1 MVNIL
6 TLSFANIVLRKKE
19 FSILYTQ
26 SHNTI
31 LLKSIVFVLIIF
43 PFISHIYGVVFPALY
58 NFEIFNIVFAII
70 VFVMII
76 AAYENRI
83 VWDKDIVYFLPFL
96 LTALA
101 SSLYNN
107 DLYFFK
113 YFSYTVIYFFFLKRF
128 FLQKFIFKLYVN
140 ILVFTFLIL
149 IVIYFLTLNLDLHK
163 FFVVKDLNFL
173 SLNSSMHLKNGHSQ
187 VFYLLI
193 YNNDYSGIFN
203 IPRFYG
209 FSREPGMYVMFVIP
223 GFLMAYF
230 FKMKFQAFTLAF
242 AILIT
247 SSFAGFTVAFLLLFI
262 SVLPIKSY
270 TTIIFTILIPIS
282 LIILFRHDIASLLT
296 SERINV
302 YLSIFENGLVN
313 LSFIGVLFIL
323 SFIFILYNYFKKLE
337 TINLKIVLLFFISFV
352 ILLNKANELVSP
364 LFLFYLSF
372 IDYVYKVRMH
382 PKTNRGN
389 IRI

>member
-6 TLSFANIVLRKKE
+6 TPSFTNIVLRKKE

-26 SHNTI
+26 SHNTN

-43 PFISHIYGVVFPALY
+43 PFISHIYGAVFPALY

-70 VFVMII
+70 AFVMII
-76 AAYENRI
+76 AVYENRI
-83 VWDKDIVYFLPFL
+83 VWDKDIVYFLPFF

-101 SSLYNN
+101 SSVYNN
-107 DLYFFK
+107 DLYFLK
-113 YFSYTVIYFFFLKRF
+113 YFAYIFIYFFFLKRF

-140 ILVFTFLIL
+140 ILVFTFFIL
-149 IVIYFLTLNLDLHK
+149 IVIYFLTLNFDFHK
-163 FFVVKDLNFL
+163 FFVVRDLNFL
-173 SLNSSMHLKNGHSQ
+173 SLNSPMHLKDHQSQ

-193 YNNDYSGIFN
+193 YQNDYSGIFN

-209 FSREPGMYVMFVIP
+209 FSREPGMYVMFIIP
-223 GFLMAYF
+223 GFLMACF

-247 SSFAGFTVAFLLLFI
+247 SSFTGYVVLFLLLYI

-270 TTIIFTILIPIS
+270 SSMIYLILIPIS
-282 LIILFRHDIASLLT
+282 LLVIFRNDTISLLD
-296 SERINV
+296 SERANV
-302 YLSIFENGLVN
+302 YLSMFENSFIN
-313 LSFIGVLFIL
+313 LSFIGALFIL
-323 SFIFILYNYFKKLE
+323 SFIVILYNYFIKLK
-337 TINLKIVLLFFISFV
+337 TINLKIVVLFFISIV
-352 ILLNKANELVSP
+352 ILLNKASELLSP

-372 IDYVYKVRMH
+372 IDFIYKVRKH
-382 PKTNRGN
+382 LETNRDN